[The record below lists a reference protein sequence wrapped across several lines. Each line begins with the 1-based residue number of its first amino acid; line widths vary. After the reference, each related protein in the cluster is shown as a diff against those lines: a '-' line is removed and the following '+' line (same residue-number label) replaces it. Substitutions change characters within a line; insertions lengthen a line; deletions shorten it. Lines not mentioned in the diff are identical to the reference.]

1 MGTRD
6 EEYDY
11 LFKVVLIG
19 DSGVGKSN
27 LLSRFTRNEFNLE
40 SKVRPACIFSPVVN
54 NIVTVFLEHYRSG
67 VRHQE
72 HDDRLED
79 HQGADLGHSRTGEV
93 QSHHQRLLQV
103 PNCASVCNPSA
114 NVVLRGAVGALLVY
128 DISKLATF
136 ENVARW
142 LKELRDHA
150 EPNIVIMLVGNK
162 SDLRNRRAVPTEDAM
177 AFAETNHLAF
187 IETSAL
193 DATGVDDAFRQ
204 ILTGTSSQIACVTL
218 LTRAEIHKQL
228 SRRLVVGGDGKAIGK
243 GGKSLLPN
251 AKGGTNVTL
260 GTEQQSKEQQ
270 CCK

>member
-1 MGTRD
+1 M
-6 EEYDY
+6 
-11 LFKVVLIG
+11 
-19 DSGVGKSN
+19 
-27 LLSRFTRNEFNLE
+27 
-40 SKVRPACIFSPVVN
+40 
-54 NIVTVFLEHYRSG
+54 
-67 VRHQE
+67 
-72 HDDRLED
+72 
-79 HQGADLGHSRTGEV
+79 
-93 QSHHQRLLQV
+93 
-103 PNCASVCNPSA
+103 
-114 NVVLRGAVGALLVY
+114 GALLVY

-204 ILTGTSSQIACVTL
+204 ILTGERTIPVAFL
-218 LTRAEIHKQL
+218 PPLEIHKQL

-243 GGKSLLPN
+243 GGKSLLPSN
-251 AKGGTNVTL
+251 KGGAKVSL
-260 GTEQQSKEQQ
+260 GAEQQNKEQQ